1 MTSPFNT
8 QTFRAAFDFALDQL
22 IVTLTEAQHYLGEG
36 EDLAAIGT
44 LTLFHQQAEDMQ
56 AALRLFRRAMQSD
69 RRHK

>member
-22 IVTLTEAQHYLGEG
+22 IVTLKEAQDYLGG
-36 EDLAAIGT
+36 GDDFAALGT
-44 LTLFHQQAEDMQ
+44 LALFDQQAEDMV

-69 RRHK
+69 RRRT